1 MYISM
6 LMPLYVVD
14 TMSGMPGLPGLFVA
28 GIFSG
33 SLSTVSSAVNS
44 LAAVT
49 LEDYFKP
56 LYVRYQGHP
65 LGESR
70 SPLVGK
76 LLALVFGLLFLGLA
90 FMAQFLGGVLQA
102 SLTIFGAVGGPVLG
116 FFSLGM
122 FLPHANE
129 PGAITGLA
137 TGLAFSM
144 WVGFGVPRPDAVRLP
159 TRTDGC
165 DFNVTATPPPP
176 TQDPRCNGEKL
187 QFCLHMPDHQHSY
200 KTGSFLRRLRW
211 SSGSRRA
218 VRNRATATV
227 AGSNPASVMDVC
239 AVLSEYFY
247 LYRVS
252 YLWVVVLGF
261 LLTLVVGAVAS
272 WVAGVACKGDRS
284 APPPDP
290 DLFVP
295 PVRRALLARRG
306 RRGSNPVQPTRVAGD
321 LSNGVGPAANTKSQE
336 EPLNGI
342 GGHHVTPM

>member
-1 MYISM
+1 MAGAQLLQYLEMRFGVAARLCASIAFSLQM
-6 LMPLYVVD
+6 VLYMGIVLYAPALAIRATTGLLMPLYVVD
-14 TMSGMPGLPGLFVA
+14 TMSGMPGLFVA

-49 LEDYFKP
+49 LEDYFKVRP
-56 LYVRYQGHP
+56 TAAAMRGICGLCVDGCHMSLFAVYVRYRGHP
-65 LGESR
+65 LAESR

-90 FMAQFLGGVLQA
+90 FMAQFLGGMLQA

-129 PGAITGLA
+129 LGAITGLA
-137 TGLAFSM
+137 TWLTFSM

-165 DFNVTATPPPP
+165 DFNITATPLPP
-176 TQDPRCNGEKL
+176 TQDP
-187 QFCLHMPDHQHSY
+187 
-200 KTGSFLRRLRW
+200 
-211 SSGSRRA
+211 
-218 VRNRATATV
+218 
-227 AGSNPASVMDVC
+227 
-239 AVLSEYFY
+239 SEYFH

-272 WVAGVACKGDRS
+272 WVAGIACEGDRS
-284 APPPDP
+284 VPPPDP

-295 PVRRALLARRG
+295 PVRRALL
-306 RRGSNPVQPTRVAGD
+306 GSNSLQLTRVAGD
-321 LSNGVGPAANTKSQE
+321 LSNGVGPAADTKTQE

-342 GGHHVTPM
+342 DGHHVAPM

>member
-1 MYISM
+1 
-6 LMPLYVVD
+6 
-14 TMSGMPGLPGLFVA
+14 MPGLSGLFIA

-33 SLSTVSSAVNS
+33 SLRTVLWAVNS
-44 LAAVT
+44 LAAVA
-49 LEDYFKP
+49 LEDYFEP
-56 LYVRYQGHP
+56 LYVRYRGHP
-65 LGESR
+65 LAESR

-102 SLTIFGAVGGPVLG
+102 SLTIFGAIGGPVLG

-122 FLPHANE
+122 FLSHANE
-129 PGAITGLA
+129 PARTPRPAASPETLLERCLQTLLTIFHPLFPLNAYCYVTVLQGAITGLA

-159 TRTDGC
+159 TRMDGC
-165 DFNVTATPPPP
+165 DFNITATPPPP
-176 TQDPRCNGEKL
+176 TQD
-187 QFCLHMPDHQHSY
+187 
-200 KTGSFLRRLRW
+200 
-211 SSGSRRA
+211 A
-218 VRNRATATV
+218 
-227 AGSNPASVMDVC
+227 
-239 AVLSEYFY
+239 SEYFY
-247 LYRVS
+247 LYCVS

-272 WVAGVACKGDRS
+272 WVAGVTCEGDRS
-284 APPPDP
+284 VPPPDP

-295 PVRRALLARRG
+295 PVRGALL
-306 RRGSNPVQPTRVAGD
+306 GSNPVQLTRVAGD
-321 LSNGVGPAANTKSQE
+321 LSNGVGPAADTKSQE